1 MYTYRC
7 TISIC
12 RDFRQPAGSVISWI
26 VHISSRNYRKPD
38 IGYFRKEL
46 DVINLNC
53 GNYCRSY
60 DTRFNFCCCSLS
72 SRHVYNMR
80 CMSGRVC

>member
-7 TISIC
+7 TIAIC
-12 RDFRQPAGSVISWI
+12 RDFRQPTGSVISWS

-60 DTRFNFCCCSLS
+60 DTRFDFCCRSLS

-80 CMSGRVC
+80 VF